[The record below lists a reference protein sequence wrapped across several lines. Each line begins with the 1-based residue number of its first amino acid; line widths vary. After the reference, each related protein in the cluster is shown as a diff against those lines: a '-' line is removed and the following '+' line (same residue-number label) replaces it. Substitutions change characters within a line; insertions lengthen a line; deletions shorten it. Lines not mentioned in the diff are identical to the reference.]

1 MKLTWF
7 GGTSVR
13 VHIGGSIL
21 VVDAAVAPAKFDAAE
36 LVAGAD
42 QVIANFG
49 AGLPKVD
56 AARWKP
62 GVVPRMLD
70 AGEALPPVEAM
81 AIGDAGVLIAAAGEP
96 PLLLLKGPPPELG
109 RWVESAVVGVFGDA
123 ATLQTVGL
131 ALLAERI
138 PRLVA
143 LGGAES
149 AIDASIPVLRDHLDG
164 AGLVSL
170 EAALAVEI

>member
-1 MKLTWF
+1 M
-7 GGTSVR
+7 
-13 VHIGGSIL
+13 
-21 VVDAAVAPAKFDAAE
+21 VDAAGAPAKFDAAE

-42 QVIANFG
+42 QVIAGFG

-62 GVVPRMLD
+62 GVVPRLLD
-70 AGEALPPVEAM
+70 AGETLPPVEAM
-81 AIGDAGVLIAAAGEP
+81 AIGDTGVLIAAAGEP
-96 PLLLLKGPPPELG
+96 PLLLLKGAPPELG
-109 RWVESAVVGVFGDA
+109 RWVESAVVALFGDA

-131 ALLAERI
+131 ALLADRI

-143 LGGAES
+143 LAGVES